1 MHVLSC
7 TLYSE
12 LIMSN
17 KYKNISLQNISG
29 AGPPIPMPMHKVYY
43 KQYMQSRVHNIERDE
58 LLMQY
63 IP

>member
-1 MHVLSC
+1 
-7 TLYSE
+7 
-12 LIMSN
+12 MSN